1 MQNLLIHYAFV
12 RLIADAIMN
21 RTPNDVT
28 NAEDEINRT
37 SHDCAIKSYYDRN
50 LFVLK
55 KYVKV
60 LQSNTRGILTDSNCA
75 LRSEFQIGVN

>member
-55 KYVKV
+55 
-60 LQSNTRGILTDSNCA
+60 NM
-75 LRSEFQIGVN
+75 